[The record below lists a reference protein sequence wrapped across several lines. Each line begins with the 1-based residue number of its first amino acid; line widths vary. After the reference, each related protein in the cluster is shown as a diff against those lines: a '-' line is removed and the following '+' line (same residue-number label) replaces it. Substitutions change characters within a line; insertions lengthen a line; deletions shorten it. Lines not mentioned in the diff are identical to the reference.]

1 MKPTSPF
8 GFWTR
13 FFTTLV
19 TLGGLAYGSVQ
30 LYLAYR
36 FYKQIDSALSL
47 GLFLDTGN
55 NPLST
60 ADVLGRLMT
69 RTLLS
74 GSAIVAL
81 TLILYF
87 AHIYLL
93 SLASALSA
101 STKTD

>member
-1 MKPTSPF
+1 MKTSSLL

-13 FFTTLV
+13 FLTTLV
-19 TLGGLAYGSVQ
+19 TLGGLVYGSIQ

-47 GLFLDTGN
+47 GLFIDTGN

-74 GSAIVAL
+74 GSAIIAL
-81 TLILYF
+81 TLTLYF
-87 AHIYLL
+87 IHIYLL

-101 STKTD
+101 ATETD